1 MPRMK
6 HVLTALTAAGAIGLT
21 AACGSSWSASDIES
35 DLARDLDNE
44 FPQDAPHEVDCQE
57 GLDAEVGESTSCEV
71 EDANGAG
78 TIVVEI
84 VQVDGNEIEYEAEFS
99 DYNLHNGENDL
110 DSEGEADGEDEG

>member
-1 MPRMK
+1 MTHPRGGAR
-6 HVLTALTAAGAIGLT
+6 VCRCPYAGET
-21 AACGSSWSASDIES
+21 SSLGVTPAFP
-35 DLARDLDNE
+35 RDLDSE
-44 FPQDAPHEVDCQE
+44 FPQDAPHEVDCEE

-99 DYNLHNGENDL
+99 DYNLHNGEDDL
-110 DSEGEADGEDEG
+110 DTEDETEGEDEG